1 MTLLKLDIDDSDPV
15 NAGREL
21 RYRVE
26 FINRLCGRQVITLSK
41 VYQTTNGY
49 HAYLDSIDT
58 LNDPYTV
65 IFQLLLGSDWKREAF
80 NLNRIFKSQSM
91 EEFNVLFS
99 EKYKI
104 VNGKKVTLSKERFGL
119 SASAFIIAYKTK
131 GIKKKVIQF
140 FTERVNTFYGVFK

>member
-1 MTLLKLDIDDSDPV
+1 MTLLKLDIDDTDAV
-15 NAGREL
+15 HAGREL

-26 FINRLCGRQVITLSK
+26 LINKLCGKNIITLSN
-41 VYQTTNGY
+41 VYQTTNGF
-49 HAYLDSIDT
+49 HAYLVSLDT

-104 VNGKKVTLSKERFGL
+104 VNGKKITISKERFGL
-119 SASAFIIAYKTK
+119 TAATFILAYKTK
-131 GIKKKVIQF
+131 GMKKKVIQF
-140 FTERVNTFYGVFK
+140 FKERVNTFYGVFK